1 MHFQLKLVFS
11 VRLQNVFQA
20 ETNGCKQRGGED
32 LQEEK
37 KKKKKSTFV
46 ALLRILKNKNK
57 NYCLTSIFALLCF
70 SVSDLIYHLLS
81 LCSFLPL
88 Q

>member
-37 KKKKKSTFV
+37 KKKKRV
-46 ALLRILKNKNK
+46 LL
-57 NYCLTSIFALLCF
+57 LLY
-70 SVSDLIYHLLS
+70 LEY
-81 LCSFLPL
+81 
-88 Q
+88 

>member
-11 VRLQNVFQA
+11 VRIQNVFQA

-32 LQEEK
+32 LQEK

-46 ALLRILKNKNK
+46 ALVRILKNK

>member
-32 LQEEK
+32 LQE

-46 ALLRILKNKNK
+46 ASVRILKNK

-81 LCSFLPL
+81 LYSFLPL